1 MTAHHAGGGISKI
14 GSLLE
19 LSNCVVAQNFANVG
33 PDIHN
38 EVGSISSRGRNII
51 GDNSTVEAAFPFLP
65 PFVGMM
71 GSEADPRLAPL
82 GEFGGSTRYMPP
94 LPGSPAIEGGVLLGD
109 TPATD
114 QLGNLRPSGPLPDLG
129 AVEAVPFSDLGLGSA
144 DGDTIPDILEG
155 VDGAYPELDPLVDD
169 SAVDTDGDGSPD
181 GEEIANMTDPL
192 DASDLFRVLSFSPA
206 PGFDPV
212 TDRWMTVEVRT
223 FPGFRYSLEMG
234 AGLLDLIPVPGVE
247 YVADDFVSSF
257 EVEVPP
263 AKGFVRM
270 RRE

>member
-1 MTAHHAGGGISKI
+1 M
-14 GSLLE
+14 
-19 LSNCVVAQNFANVG
+19 
-33 PDIHN
+33 
-38 EVGSISSRGRNII
+38 
-51 GDNSTVEAAFPFLP
+51 
-65 PFVGMM
+65 
-71 GSEADPRLAPL
+71 
-82 GEFGGSTRYMPP
+82 
-94 LPGSPAIEGGVLLGD
+94 
-109 TPATD
+109 
-114 QLGNLRPSGPLPDLG
+114 LR
-129 AVEAVPFSDLGLGSA
+129 
-144 DGDTIPDILEG
+144 IC
-155 VDGAYPELDPLVDD
+155 
-169 SAVDTDGDGSPD
+169 
-181 GEEIANMTDPL
+181 
-192 DASDLFRVLSFSPA
+192 FRVLSFSPA